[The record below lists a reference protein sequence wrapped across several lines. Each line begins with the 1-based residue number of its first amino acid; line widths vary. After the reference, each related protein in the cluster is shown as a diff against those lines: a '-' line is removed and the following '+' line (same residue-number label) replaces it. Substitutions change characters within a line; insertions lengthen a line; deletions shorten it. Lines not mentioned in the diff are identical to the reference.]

1 MTKNRNARIAALIL
15 TALLS
20 MFLLPLA
27 AFADGGDY
35 YAYELPPGAENPE
48 SADGTGEA
56 GDWIVEE
63 EPSDIPEDTESPESP
78 EDETSFGDFS
88 FEDLFGGFLSAFTP
102 DGNLT
107 LVDDFSF
114 LTEDEDGNTEG
125 KQFLTV
131 QTKAGNTFFIVID
144 RARESENTYFLNL
157 VDEADLLAL
166 MDEPPAEKAAP
177 VCTCTDHCTVGRIDT
192 SCPVC
197 AADMT
202 ACLGTDPAPEPE
214 PEEVVIPP
222 EPEPEPPKKDGMENT
237 MRIVGAVGLLAVAAV
252 VLLFVFRG
260 KNRKQTPHHEEPE
273 EEMEFQPYQEEEQT
287 ESGEDT

>member
-1 MTKNRNARIAALIL
+1 MTKNRNARVAALIL
-15 TALLS
+15 AALLS

-63 EPSDIPEDTESPESP
+63 TPSDEHETESENLSSP
-78 EDETSFGDFS
+78 EDESSFGDFS
-88 FEDLFGGFLSAFTP
+88 FEDLFGGLLSAFTP

-144 RARESENTYFLNL
+144 RARDSENTYFLNL
-157 VDEADLLAL
+157 VDEADLLSL

-177 VCTCTDHCTVGRIDT
+177 VCSCTDHCTVGHIDT

-197 AADMT
+197 AVDMT
-202 ACLGTDPAPEPE
+202 ACLGTDPEPE

-260 KNRKQTPHHEEPE
+260 KSGKQTPRHEEPE

-287 ESGEDT
+287 ESGDDT

>member
-1 MTKNRNARIAALIL
+1 
-15 TALLS
+15 

-35 YAYELPPGAENPE
+35 YAYELPPGAENPD
-48 SADGTGEA
+48 AQG

-63 EPSDIPEDTESPESP
+63 TPSDEPGTESP
-78 EDETSFGDFS
+78 EDESPFGDFS
-88 FEDLFGGFLSAFTP
+88 FEDLFGGLLSAFTP

-177 VCTCTDHCTVGRIDT
+177 VCSCETHCTVGHIDT

-202 ACLGTDPAPEPE
+202 ACLGTDPEPEPE

-222 EPEPEPPKKDGMENT
+222 EPEPETPKKDGMENT

-260 KNRKQTPHHEEPE
+260 KSGKQTPRHEEPE

>member
-1 MTKNRNARIAALIL
+1 MTKNCNARIASLIL
-15 TALLS
+15 AALLS

-35 YAYELPPGAENPE
+35 YAYELPPGEGNP
-48 SADGTGEA
+48 DTQN
-56 GDWIVEE
+56 GDWITETD
-63 EPSDIPEDTESPESP
+63 PSDMSEETESP
-78 EDETSFGDFS
+78 EDESSFGDFS
-88 FEDLFGGFLSAFTP
+88 FEDLFGGLLSAFTP

-144 RARESENTYFLNL
+144 RAREAENVYFLNK
-157 VDEADLLAL
+157 VDEADLLSL

-177 VCTCTDHCTVGRIDT
+177 VCTCTDHCTVGHIDT

-202 ACLGTDPAPEPE
+202 ACLGTDPEPEPE

-222 EPEPEPPKKDGMENT
+222 EPEPETPKKDGMENT

-260 KNRKQTPHHEEPE
+260 KNRKQTPRHEEPE

-287 ESGEDT
+287 ESEEDT

>member
-15 TALLS
+15 AALLS

-35 YAYELPPGAENPE
+35 YAYELPPGEGNP
-48 SADGTGEA
+48 DTQN
-56 GDWIVEE
+56 GDWITETD
-63 EPSDIPEDTESPESP
+63 PSDMSEDTESPEDESP
-78 EDETSFGDFS
+78 FGDFS
-88 FEDLFGGFLSAFTP
+88 FEDLFGGLLSAFTP

-114 LTEDEDGNTEG
+114 LTEAEDGNTEG

-157 VDEADLLAL
+157 VDEADLLSL
-166 MDEPPAEKAAP
+166 MDEPPVEKAAP
-177 VCTCTDHCTVGRIDT
+177 VCTCTDHCTVGHIDT
-192 SCPVC
+192 NCPVC

-202 ACLGTDPAPEPE
+202 ACLGTDPEPEPE

-222 EPEPEPPKKDGMENT
+222 EPEPETPKKDGMENT

-252 VLLFVFRG
+252 VLLIVFRG
-260 KNRKQTPHHEEPE
+260 KNRKQTPRHEEPE

>member
-15 TALLS
+15 AALLS

-35 YAYELPPGAENPE
+35 YAYELLPGEGNPD
-48 SADGTGEA
+48 AHA
-56 GDWIVEE
+56 GDWIVDE
-63 EPSDIPEDTESPESP
+63 EPSDISEDTETSESP
-78 EDETSFGDFS
+78 EDESSFGDFS
-88 FEDLFGGFLSAFTP
+88 FEDLFGGLLSAFTP

-166 MDEPPAEKAAP
+166 MDEPPAEKAVP
-177 VCTCTDHCTVGRIDT
+177 VCTCTDHCTVGHIDT

-202 ACLGTDPAPEPE
+202 ACLGTDPEPE
-214 PEEVVIPP
+214 P
-222 EPEPEPPKKDGMENT
+222 
-237 MRIVGAVGLLAVAAV
+237 VGLLAVAAV
-252 VLLFVFRG
+252 VLLLVFRG
-260 KNRKQTPHHEEPE
+260 KNRKQTPRQEEPE
-273 EEMEFQPYQEEEQT
+273 EEMEFQPYTGEET
-287 ESGEDT
+287 ETSEPESEDLT

>member
-1 MTKNRNARIAALIL
+1 MTKNCNARIASLIL
-15 TALLS
+15 AALLS

-35 YAYELPPGAENPE
+35 YAYELPPGEGNP
-48 SADGTGEA
+48 DTQN
-56 GDWIVEE
+56 GDWITETD
-63 EPSDIPEDTESPESP
+63 PSDMSEETESP
-78 EDETSFGDFS
+78 EDESSFGDFS
-88 FEDLFGGFLSAFTP
+88 FEDLFGGLLSAFTP

-157 VDEADLLAL
+157 VDEADLLSL

-177 VCTCTDHCTVGRIDT
+177 VCSCETHCTVGHIDT

-202 ACLGTDPAPEPE
+202 ACLGTDPEPEPE

-222 EPEPEPPKKDGMENT
+222 EPEPETPKKDGMENT

-252 VLLFVFRG
+252 VLLIVFRG
-260 KNRKQTPHHEEPE
+260 KNRKQTPRHEEPE
-273 EEMEFQPYQEEEQT
+273 EEMEFQPYTGEET
-287 ESGEDT
+287 ETSEPESEDLT

>member
-15 TALLS
+15 AALLS

-27 AFADGGDY
+27 AFADGGGY
-35 YAYELPPGAENPE
+35 YAYELPPGAENPD
-48 SADGTGEA
+48 AQG

-63 EPSDIPEDTESPESP
+63 TPSDEPDTESPE
-78 EDETSFGDFS
+78 DESSFGDFS
-88 FEDLFGGFLSAFTP
+88 FEDLFGGLFSAFTP

-157 VDEADLLAL
+157 VDEADLLSL

-177 VCTCTDHCTVGRIDT
+177 VCSCETHCTVGHIDT

-202 ACLGTDPAPEPE
+202 ACLGTDPEPEPE

-222 EPEPEPPKKDGMENT
+222 EPEPETPKKDGMENT

-260 KNRKQTPHHEEPE
+260 KSGKQTSRHDEPE
-273 EEMEFQPYQEEEQT
+273 EEMEFQPYTGEET
-287 ESGEDT
+287 ETSEPESEDRT

>member
-1 MTKNRNARIAALIL
+1 MTKNRNARIASLIL
-15 TALLS
+15 AALLS

-35 YAYELPPGAENPE
+35 YAYELPPGEGNP
-48 SADGTGEA
+48 DTQN

-63 EPSDIPEDTESPESP
+63 EPSDISEDTESPGSP
-78 EDETSFGDFS
+78 EDESSFGDFS
-88 FEDLFGGFLSAFTP
+88 FEDLFGGLLSAFTP

-157 VDEADLLAL
+157 VDEADLLSL
-166 MDEPPAEKAAP
+166 MDEPPVEKAAP
-177 VCTCTDHCTVGRIDT
+177 VCTCTDHCTVGHIDT
-192 SCPVC
+192 NCPVC

-202 ACLGTDPAPEPE
+202 ACLGTDPEPEPE

-222 EPEPEPPKKDGMENT
+222 EPEPETPKKDGMENT

-252 VLLFVFRG
+252 VLLIVFRG
-260 KNRKQTPHHEEPE
+260 KNRKQTPRHEEPE
-273 EEMEFQPYQEEEQT
+273 EEMEFQPYTGEET
-287 ESGEDT
+287 ETSEPESEDRT

>member
-15 TALLS
+15 AALLS

-35 YAYELPPGAENPE
+35 YAYELPPGAENPD
-48 SADGTGEA
+48 AQT

-63 EPSDIPEDTESPESP
+63 TPSDEHETESENLSSP
-78 EDETSFGDFS
+78 EDESSFGDFP
-88 FEDLFGGFLSAFTP
+88 FEDLFGGLLSAFTP

-144 RARESENTYFLNL
+144 RARESKNTYFLNL

-177 VCTCTDHCTVGRIDT
+177 VCSCETHCTVGHIDT
-192 SCPVC
+192 NCPVC

-202 ACLGTDPAPEPE
+202 ACLGTDPEPEPE

-222 EPEPEPPKKDGMENT
+222 EPETETPKKDGMENT

-260 KNRKQTPHHEEPE
+260 KSGKQRPRHEEPE

-287 ESGEDT
+287 ESEEDT

>member
-15 TALLS
+15 AALLS

-35 YAYELPPGAENPE
+35 YAYELPPGEGNP
-48 SADGTGEA
+48 DTQN
-56 GDWIVEE
+56 GDWITETD
-63 EPSDIPEDTESPESP
+63 PSDMSEETESPDESP
-78 EDETSFGDFS
+78 FGDFS
-88 FEDLFGGFLSAFTP
+88 FEDLFGGLLSAFTP

-157 VDEADLLAL
+157 VDEADLLSL

-177 VCTCTDHCTVGRIDT
+177 VCSCETHCTVGHIDT

-202 ACLGTDPAPEPE
+202 ACLGTDPEPEPE

-222 EPEPEPPKKDGMENT
+222 EPEPETPKKDGMENT

-260 KNRKQTPHHEEPE
+260 KNRKRTPRHEEPE

>member
-15 TALLS
+15 AALLS

-35 YAYELPPGAENPE
+35 YAYELPPGAETPD
-48 SADGTGEA
+48 AQT
-56 GDWIVEE
+56 GDWIIEGT
-63 EPSDIPEDTESPESP
+63 PSDEPDTESPEDESP
-78 EDETSFGDFS
+78 FGDFS
-88 FEDLFGGFLSAFTP
+88 LEDLFGGLLSAFTP

-157 VDEADLLAL
+157 VDEADLLSL

-177 VCTCTDHCTVGRIDT
+177 VCTCTDHCTVGHIDT
-192 SCPVC
+192 NCPVC

-202 ACLGTDPAPEPE
+202 ACLGTDPEPEPE

-222 EPEPEPPKKDGMENT
+222 EPEPETPKKDGMENT

-252 VLLFVFRG
+252 VLLIVFRG
-260 KNRKQTPHHEEPE
+260 KNRKQAPRHEEPE

-287 ESGEDT
+287 ESGDDT

>member
-15 TALLS
+15 AALLS

-35 YAYELPPGAENPE
+35 YAYELPPGAENPD
-48 SADGTGEA
+48 AQG

-63 EPSDIPEDTESPESP
+63 TPSDEPDTESPEDESP
-78 EDETSFGDFS
+78 FGDFS

-144 RARESENTYFLNL
+144 RVGSTENVYFLNM
-157 VDEADLLAL
+157 VDEADLLSL

-177 VCTCTDHCTVGRIDT
+177 VCSCTDHCTVGHIDT

-202 ACLGTDPAPEPE
+202 ACLGTDPEPEPE

-222 EPEPEPPKKDGMENT
+222 EPEPETPKKDGMENT

-260 KNRKQTPHHEEPE
+260 KNRKQTPRHDEPE
-273 EEMEFQPYQEEEQT
+273 EEMEFQPYQEEEHT
-287 ESGEDT
+287 ESKEDT

>member
-15 TALLS
+15 AALLS

-35 YAYELPPGAENPE
+35 YEYELPPGAENPD
-48 SADGTGEA
+48 AQG
-56 GDWIVEE
+56 GDWIIEE
-63 EPSDIPEDTESPESP
+63 TPSNEPDTESPE
-78 EDETSFGDFS
+78 DESSFGDFS
-88 FEDLFGGFLSAFTP
+88 FEDLFGGLLSAFTP

-166 MDEPPAEKAAP
+166 MDEPPPEKAAP
-177 VCTCTDHCTVGRIDT
+177 VCTCDTHCAVGHIDT

-202 ACLGTDPAPEPE
+202 ACLGTDPEPEPE

-252 VLLFVFRG
+252 VLLIVFRG
-260 KNRKQTPHHEEPE
+260 KNRKQTPRHDEPE

-287 ESGEDT
+287 ESGEET

>member
-15 TALLS
+15 AALLS

-63 EPSDIPEDTESPESP
+63 EPSDTPEDTESPESP
-78 EDETSFGDFS
+78 EDESPFGDFS
-88 FEDLFGGFLSAFTP
+88 LEDLFGGFLSAFTP

-166 MDEPPAEKAAP
+166 MDEPPAEKVAP
-177 VCTCTDHCTVGRIDT
+177 VCSCETHCTVGHIDT
-192 SCPVC
+192 SCPGC

-202 ACLGTDPAPEPE
+202 ACLGTDPEPEPE

-222 EPEPEPPKKDGMENT
+222 EPEPETPKKDGMKNT

-252 VLLFVFRG
+252 VLLIVFRG
-260 KNRKQTPHHEEPE
+260 KGRKQNVRESERE
-273 EEMEFQPYQEEEQT
+273 EEMEFPPYEEE
-287 ESGEDT
+287 EENREDS

>member
-15 TALLS
+15 AALLS

-27 AFADGGDY
+27 AFADGGNY
-35 YAYELPPGAENPE
+35 YAYELPPGEGNP
-48 SADGTGEA
+48 DTQN
-56 GDWIVEE
+56 GDWITETD
-63 EPSDIPEDTESPESP
+63 PSDMSEETESP
-78 EDETSFGDFS
+78 EDESSFGDFS
-88 FEDLFGGFLSAFTP
+88 FEDLFGGLLSAFTP

-177 VCTCTDHCTVGRIDT
+177 VCSCETHCTVRHIDT

-202 ACLGTDPAPEPE
+202 ACLGTDPEPEPE

-222 EPEPEPPKKDGMENT
+222 EPEPETPKKDGMENT

-252 VLLFVFRG
+252 VLLIVFRG
-260 KNRKQTPHHEEPE
+260 KNRKQTLRHEEPE
-273 EEMEFQPYQEEEQT
+273 EEREFQPYTGEET
-287 ESGEDT
+287 ETSEPESEDRT

>member
-1 MTKNRNARIAALIL
+1 MMKNRNARIAALIL
-15 TALLS
+15 AVLLS

-35 YAYELPPGAENPE
+35 YAYELPPGEGNP
-48 SADGTGEA
+48 DTQN
-56 GDWIVEE
+56 GDWITETD
-63 EPSDIPEDTESPESP
+63 PSDMSEETESP
-78 EDETSFGDFS
+78 EDESSFGDFS
-88 FEDLFGGFLSAFTP
+88 IEDLFGGLLSAFTP

-157 VDEADLLAL
+157 VDEADLLSL
-166 MDEPPAEKAAP
+166 MDEPPAERAAP
-177 VCTCTDHCTVGRIDT
+177 VCTCTDHCTVGHIDT

-202 ACLGTDPAPEPE
+202 ACLGTDPEPEPE

-222 EPEPEPPKKDGMENT
+222 EPEPETPKKDGMENT

-260 KNRKQTPHHEEPE
+260 KNRKQTPRHEEPE

>member
-15 TALLS
+15 AALQS

-35 YAYELPPGAENPE
+35 YAYELPPGEGNP
-48 SADGTGEA
+48 DTQN
-56 GDWIVEE
+56 GDWITETD
-63 EPSDIPEDTESPESP
+63 PSDMSEETESP
-78 EDETSFGDFS
+78 EDESSFGDFS
-88 FEDLFGGFLSAFTP
+88 FEDLFGGLLSAFTP

-144 RARESENTYFLNL
+144 RAREAENTYFLNL

-177 VCTCTDHCTVGRIDT
+177 VCSCETHCTVGHIDT

-202 ACLGTDPAPEPE
+202 ACLGTDPEPEPE

-222 EPEPEPPKKDGMENT
+222 EPEPETPKKDGMENT

-252 VLLFVFRG
+252 VLLIVFRG
-260 KNRKQTPHHEEPE
+260 KNRKQTPRHDEPE

>member
-15 TALLS
+15 AALLS

-35 YAYELPPGAENPE
+35 YAYELPPGAETPD
-48 SADGTGEA
+48 AQT
-56 GDWIVEE
+56 GDWIIEGT
-63 EPSDIPEDTESPESP
+63 PSDEPDTESPEDESP
-78 EDETSFGDFS
+78 FGDFS
-88 FEDLFGGFLSAFTP
+88 LEDLFGGLLSAFTP

-177 VCTCTDHCTVGRIDT
+177 VCSCETHCTVGHIDT

-202 ACLGTDPAPEPE
+202 ACLGTDPEPEPE

-222 EPEPEPPKKDGMENT
+222 EPEPETPKKDGMENT

-260 KNRKQTPHHEEPE
+260 KNRKQTPRHDEPE

-287 ESGEDT
+287 ESGDDT

>member
-15 TALLS
+15 AALLS

-35 YAYELPPGAENPE
+35 YAYELPPGEGNP
-48 SADGTGEA
+48 DTQN
-56 GDWIVEE
+56 GDWITETD
-63 EPSDIPEDTESPESP
+63 PSDMSEETESP
-78 EDETSFGDFS
+78 EDESSFGDFS
-88 FEDLFGGFLSAFTP
+88 FEDLFGGLLSAFTP

-157 VDEADLLAL
+157 VDEADLLSL

-177 VCTCTDHCTVGRIDT
+177 VCSCTDHCTVGHIDT

-197 AADMT
+197 AADMK
-202 ACLGTDPAPEPE
+202 ACLGTDPEPEPE

-222 EPEPEPPKKDGMENT
+222 EPEPETPKKDGMENT

-252 VLLFVFRG
+252 VLLIVFRG
-260 KNRKQTPHHEEPE
+260 KNRKQTPRHEEPE

-287 ESGEDT
+287 ESVEDT

>member
-15 TALLS
+15 AALLS

-35 YAYELPPGAENPE
+35 YAYELPPGEGNPD
-48 SADGTGEA
+48 AQT

-63 EPSDIPEDTESPESP
+63 EPSDIPEDTETPVST
-78 EDETSFGDFS
+78 EDESSFGDFS
-88 FEDLFGGFLSAFTP
+88 FEDLFGGLFSAFTP

-177 VCTCTDHCTVGRIDT
+177 VCSCETHCTVGHIDT
-192 SCPVC
+192 NCPVC

-202 ACLGTDPAPEPE
+202 ACLGTDPEPEPE

-222 EPEPEPPKKDGMENT
+222 EPEPETPKKDGMENT

-260 KNRKQTPHHEEPE
+260 KNRKQTSRHNEPE
-273 EEMEFQPYQEEEQT
+273 EEMEFQPYTGEET
-287 ESGEDT
+287 ETSEPESEDRT

>member
-15 TALLS
+15 AALLS

-35 YAYELPPGAENPE
+35 YAYELPPGEGNP
-48 SADGTGEA
+48 DTQN
-56 GDWIVEE
+56 GDWITETD
-63 EPSDIPEDTESPESP
+63 PSDMSEETESP
-78 EDETSFGDFS
+78 EDESSFGDFS
-88 FEDLFGGFLSAFTP
+88 FEDLFGGLLSAFTP

-177 VCTCTDHCTVGRIDT
+177 VCSCNDHCTVGHIDT

-202 ACLGTDPAPEPE
+202 ACLGTDPEPEPE

-222 EPEPEPPKKDGMENT
+222 EPEPETPKKDSMENT

-260 KNRKQTPHHEEPE
+260 KSGKQTPRHEEPE

>member
-15 TALLS
+15 AALLS

-35 YAYELPPGAENPE
+35 YAYELPPGEGNP
-48 SADGTGEA
+48 DTQN
-56 GDWIVEE
+56 GDWITETD
-63 EPSDIPEDTESPESP
+63 PSDMSEETDPP
-78 EDETSFGDFS
+78 EDESPFGDFS
-88 FEDLFGGFLSAFTP
+88 FEDLFGGLLSAFTP

-157 VDEADLLAL
+157 VDEADLLSL

-177 VCTCTDHCTVGRIDT
+177 VCSCETHCTVGHIDT

-202 ACLGTDPAPEPE
+202 VCLGTDPEPEPE

-222 EPEPEPPKKDGMENT
+222 EPEPETPKKDGMENT

-252 VLLFVFRG
+252 VLLIVFRG
-260 KNRKQTPHHEEPE
+260 KNRKHTTRHDEPE

>member
-1 MTKNRNARIAALIL
+1 MTKNRNTRIAALIL
-15 TALLS
+15 AALLS

-35 YAYELPPGAENPE
+35 YAYELPPGEGNPD
-48 SADGTGEA
+48 AQT
-56 GDWIVEE
+56 GDWIIDET
-63 EPSDIPEDTESPESP
+63 PSDEPDTESPE
-78 EDETSFGDFS
+78 DESSFGDFS
-88 FEDLFGGFLSAFTP
+88 FENLFGGLLSAFTP

-157 VDEADLLAL
+157 VDEADLLSL

-177 VCTCTDHCTVGRIDT
+177 VCTCTDHCTVGHIDT

-197 AADMT
+197 AADMM
-202 ACLGTDPAPEPE
+202 ACLGTDPEPEPE

-222 EPEPEPPKKDGMENT
+222 EPEPEPLKKDGMENT

-252 VLLFVFRG
+252 VLLIVFRG
-260 KNRKQTPHHEEPE
+260 KNRKQTLRHEEPE

-287 ESGEDT
+287 ESGDDT

>member
-15 TALLS
+15 AALLS

-35 YAYELPPGAENPE
+35 YAYELPPGEGNP
-48 SADGTGEA
+48 DPQT

-78 EDETSFGDFS
+78 EDESSFGDFS
-88 FEDLFGGFLSAFTP
+88 FEDLFGGLLSAFTP

-166 MDEPPAEKAAP
+166 MDEPPSEKAAP
-177 VCTCTDHCTVGRIDT
+177 VCSCETHCTVGHIDT

-202 ACLGTDPAPEPE
+202 ACLGKEPE
-214 PEEVVIPP
+214 PEKEEVVLPP
-222 EPEPEPPKKDGMENT
+222 EPEPEPETPKKDGMENT

-260 KNRKQTPHHEEPE
+260 KSGKQTPRHEEPE

-287 ESGEDT
+287 ESKEDT